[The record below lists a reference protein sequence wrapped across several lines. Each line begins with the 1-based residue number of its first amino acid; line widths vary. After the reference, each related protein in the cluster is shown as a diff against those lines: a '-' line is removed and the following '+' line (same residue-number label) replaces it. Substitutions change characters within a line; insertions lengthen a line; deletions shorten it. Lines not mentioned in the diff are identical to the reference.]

1 MRGLYSSLGWM
12 MFLLL
17 AVILLLVYNISYL
30 PKQERIERLEEEIKM
45 WTQQV
50 TELNDSLQRL
60 NSAADTLYRQTFR
73 FDELFVS
80 DESLGV
86 SVQGK
91 KRLRELASQ
100 LRALNG
106 KFEIIGYTDGPR
118 PPDNSPWRTNWEY
131 SAAAAA
137 AVAKELV
144 SLGVSAERL
153 LVCGAGDTRPQEKKG
168 SAATMLVNR
177 RVEIAVRSR

>member
-17 AVILLLVYNISYL
+17 AVFVLLFYNISYL
-30 PKQERIERLEEEIKM
+30 PRQEQIERLEQEIKM
-45 WTQQV
+45 WTQRV
-50 TELNDSLQRL
+50 TELTDSLQRL
-60 NSAADTLYRQTFR
+60 NSAADTFFSRTFR

-80 DESLGV
+80 AESLGV

-91 KRLRELASQ
+91 TRLRELASQ

-106 KFEIIGYTDGPR
+106 KFEIIGHTDGPR
-118 PPDNSPWRTNWEY
+118 PPDNSPWRTSWEY

-144 SLGVSAERL
+144 SLGLSAERL
-153 LVCGAGDTRPQEKKG
+153 LVCGAGDTRPQEKRG
-168 SAATMLVNR
+168 SVVAMLANR
-177 RVEIAVRSR
+177 RVEIVLRSR